1 MTHIA
6 AVYTETGDP
15 VSVLRVVERQLPSSL
30 QDGQL
35 LIRMLAA
42 PVNPSD
48 LNQVEGVYPVKGR
61 FGNIQ
66 VSGGTT
72 IDAAVGGNEGVGE
85 VIAVGSGVSG
95 DLSVGDWVVPER
107 AGEFGTWATHAV
119 VDRTAVVK
127 IPEDWRAG
135 LEPLQVASIKVNPST
150 AYRMLRDFAP
160 LNPGDYVIQNGANSG
175 VGRAVIQ
182 LAKQLHVRT
191 INVIRDRDNFDE
203 LASELHE
210 LGGDIIIKDKELTDD
225 AVKRR
230 LKSLDAPVRLGFNCV
245 GGRVTLAMTKFI
257 SQGGSLVSY
266 GGMSRQPVTLPTSL
280 LLFKDI
286 RAYGFWM
293 NRWYETNKGS
303 EARQEMWADILRLA
317 REGKF
322 VTQPMQRAGWPA
334 AGVDAAQEA
343 VSGAVAW
350 GAKHAFIF

>member
-1 MTHIA
+1 MAHLLPRAPMSQLRHLVATSASRRAFASGHALPRAGQA
-6 AVYTETGDP
+6 AIYTETGDP
-15 VSVLRVVERQLPSSL
+15 TSVLRVVEQQLPATL
-30 QDGQL
+30 QDGQV

-61 FGNIQ
+61 FGKIHTLD
-66 VSGGTT
+66 GTAL
-72 IDAAVGGNEGVGE
+72 DAAVGGNEG
-85 VIAVGSGVSG
+85 
-95 DLSVGDWVVPER
+95 VVPER

-119 VDRTAVVK
+119 VDRAAVVK
-127 IPEDWRAG
+127 IPGDWHAG
-135 LEPLQVASIKVNPST
+135 LEPLQVATIKVNPST
-150 AYRMLRDFAP
+150 AYRMLRDFAS

-182 LAKQLHVRT
+182 LAKQLDVRT
-191 INVIRDRDNFDE
+191 INVVRDRDSFDE
-203 LASELHE
+203 LASELQG
-210 LGGDIIIKDKELTDD
+210 LGADI
-225 AVKRR
+225 RR
-230 LKSLDAPVRLGFNCV
+230 LKSLEAPVRLGFNC
-245 GGRVTLAMTKFI
+245 
-257 SQGGSLVSY
+257 GGSLVSY

-303 EARQEMWADILRLA
+303 TKRQEMFA
-317 REGKF
+317 
-322 VTQPMQRAGWPA
+322 TQPMQCVSWPGA

-350 GAKHAFIF
+350 GAKHAFIY